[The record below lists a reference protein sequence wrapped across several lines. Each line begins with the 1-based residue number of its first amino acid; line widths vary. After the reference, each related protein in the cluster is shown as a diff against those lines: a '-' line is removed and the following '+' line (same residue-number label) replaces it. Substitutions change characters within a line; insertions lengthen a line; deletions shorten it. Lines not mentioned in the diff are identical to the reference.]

1 MQISLRKWVH
11 VGPRSHCG
19 LCRRV
24 SGRPEAFRRRVAH
37 GHKSAS
43 CTFKLVKKKTFNFS
57 CTARQEARRLF
68 RATPRRPGAPHT
80 HGHGPPAAGNAA
92 PGRRAARPRCGSPR
106 APCGCRLCP
115 GNGSRTTLGIRA
127 YAIVECSAEAT
138 TAHWAARALCAAAC
152 VPRGLSL
159 LSRCGRPLFARG
171 CTPRRRE
178 SDLRGVERESHRQSA
193 PVTRRGRRLGRHAP
207 TSRRLRYQLSK
218 WSSSVLSDVNC
229 HWFRSSGAP
238 AARAGGD
245 AASAHLAGAPQ
256 RSMAAA

>member
-1 MQISLRKWVH
+1 M
-11 VGPRSHCG
+11 
-19 LCRRV
+19 
-24 SGRPEAFRRRVAH
+24 SGRAVTVVCAGVSPVGRRLFAVELHMAISPLRVR
-37 GHKSAS
+37 
-43 CTFKLVKKKTFNFS
+43 LNVKKKHSNSLIQLGRKRGVYSGPRPAAPELHTL
-57 CTARQEARRLF
+57 TVRARR
-68 RATPRRPGAPHT
+68 GQH
-80 HGHGPPAAGNAA
+80 AA
-92 PGRRAARPRCGSPR
+92 PGRRSPR

>member
-1 MQISLRKWVH
+1 MAISPLRVRLNSLKKRHSISLVQLGRKRGVYS
-11 VGPRSHCG
+11 GPRPAAPELHT
-19 LCRRV
+19 LTDTV
-24 SGRPEAFRRRVAH
+24 RPP
-37 GHKSAS
+37 
-43 CTFKLVKKKTFNFS
+43 
-57 CTARQEARRLF
+57 
-68 RATPRRPGAPHT
+68 RATP
-80 HGHGPPAAGNAA
+80 
-92 PGRRAARPRCGSPR
+92 
-106 APCGCRLCP
+106 
-115 GNGSRTTLGIRA
+115 SRTTLGIRA